1 MEFVD
6 QLTML
11 VFSTTVQVV
20 WHRTRKLFDCS
31 FFFFAVLH
39 QPIGR
44 SNKNAVL
51 SCLFWWDFLWYGS
64 HVGKYTP
71 QWLLDCCRIMPLLW
85 RTISALG
92 TPTPSQRSK
101 LHESTDNA
109 NLLVLSLRQIWLQHR
124 LKILR
129 LRHSQTT
136 GLQLTSIMWRAI
148 ISVTW
153 PAIAATRADLGSK
166 RRSRCWRQ
174 DNQNE
179 GSLIIETSQITNCL
193 N

>member
-1 MEFVD
+1 MGPESSLTVAFFLFFCCFAPANRNAATKMQCFLFV
-6 QLTML
+6 LMRL
-11 VFSTTVQVV
+11 PVV
-20 WHRTRKLFDCS
+20 R
-31 FFFFAVLH
+31 
-39 QPIGR
+39 QPCREI
-44 SNKNAVL
+44 
-51 SCLFWWDFLWYGS
+51 D
-64 HVGKYTP
+64 P
-71 QWLLDCCRIMPLLW
+71 QWLLLQNYDAPW

-92 TPTPSQRSK
+92 TPTPSQHSK
-101 LHESTDNA
+101 LHKWTDNA
-109 NLLVLSLRQIWLQHR
+109 NLLVLSLHQIWLQHR

-129 LRHSQTT
+129 KSRSNH
-136 GLQLTSIMWRAI
+136 GLQLTSIMWRAV

-153 PAIAATRADLGSK
+153 PAIAATRADSGSK

>member
-11 VFSTTVQVV
+11 VFSTIVQIVCG
-20 WHRTRKLFDCS
+20 TRKLFNCS
-31 FFFFAVLH
+31 FFFFCCYVPVNPT
-39 QPIGR
+39 QQQKC
-44 SNKNAVL
+44 SV
-51 SCLFWWDFLWYGS
+51 SSLFWWDFLWYGS

-71 QWLLDCCRIMPLLW
+71 QWLLLQNYAAPW
-85 RTISALG
+85 RTILALG

-129 LRHSQTT
+129 KSRSNH
-136 GLQLTSIMWRAI
+136 GLHLTSIMWRAV

-153 PAIAATRADLGSK
+153 PAIAATRADSGSK